1 MPRNAERGLVWLG
14 GAADGG
20 RAGAQLKLARLL
32 ARGDDGVTP
41 DLAAAAARYY
51 EMAADQ
57 GHASAAYELA
67 NLYAAGD
74 GLPEDGARAVRL
86 YQQAVAQGDSRA
98 YVRIGDV
105 HGRGQGSPGTL
116 SRRTGGMPR
125 PRATGVKGPFR
136 LGEAYER
143 GNGVEADQ
151 VRALMWYS
159 LADAQGYA
167 EAAERVARASA
178 STTLSSARPRRSPPT
193 G

>member
-1 MPRNAERGLVWLG
+1 VPRNAERGLVWLA
-14 GAADGG
+14 AADGG

-116 SRRTGGMPR
+116 SRRTGVCRGR
-125 PRATGVKGPFR
+125 APRAS
-136 LGEAYER
+136 R
-143 GNGVEADQ
+143 GRFA
-151 VRALMWYS
+151 W
-159 LADAQGYA
+159 
-167 EAAERVARASA
+167 
-178 STTLSSARPRRSPPT
+178 ARPTSGAMASRPTRS
-193 G
+193 GR